1 MKLPNGQ
8 WEFLSFFISWE
19 VFIFNASEQVLG
31 GFVFVFVSYKEGTNV
46 KGNAKMITTLLGF
59 SRSSRSSNP

>member
-46 KGNAKMITTLLGF
+46 KGNANDYDPLGF
-59 SRSSRSSNP
+59 LKELKVI